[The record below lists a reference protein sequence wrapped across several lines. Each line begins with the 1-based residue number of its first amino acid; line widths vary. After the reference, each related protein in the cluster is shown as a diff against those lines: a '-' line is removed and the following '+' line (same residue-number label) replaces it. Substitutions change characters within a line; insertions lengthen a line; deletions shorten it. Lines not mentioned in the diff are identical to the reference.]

1 MKTSQTNFLK
11 VSAVVLTCSALALA
25 AAAEEYKPVSAPQTT
40 SNAKP
45 CCTAKAAVSE
55 TALPER
61 QGGGKP
67 CCGIGGLAS
76 PVSTPEQ
83 GRVGLS
89 CCGGADMANA
99 QIFTLGDGGFALS
112 GDGAAA
118 GPFSVIF
125 SVEDGHGSFATSMP
139 CFMGDALAVSGN
151 GAFSPVLSADG
162 TVFPAT
168 AAAFSGMAAD
178 STGSGAWLG
187 VQLGQV
193 DDALSTHLSLE
204 GKGLTILNV
213 VEGSPAE
220 SAGLQKN
227 DVIVGMNGEGVE
239 GGVAAFA
246 QRIQTLDPGANVT
259 LSIIRAG
266 KRLEVNAV
274 LGERRQDFT
283 WKFPFAPDARIE
295 DHMTLK
301 GSVLRPGE
309 NGEWTLEQLGD
320 LSQLQGL
327 PQEDPGQLQGA
338 TSMTSQLLVDDGSST
353 VKIEV
358 NNNGSILSVSKSQDG
373 KITVSRTTP
382 GGDQT
387 SNEYADMDQLKAADE
402 EAYKLLSGRGVHF
415 FHLPGGIGQLQIIT
429 PDGKD
434 LGDLQAALELQL
446 GDIEERTQEALKKVE
461 EFWSDGP
468 GEFQLFLTDPTGQA
482 PAVGQAHGHLLQ
494 PGTGDGKG
502 GALFSGSLL
511 RKAGRTITVRPD
523 GVIEIRSRKGDDELI
538 REYRNAD
545 DLHHRDPELYDT
557 YQELLEVKD

>member
-1 MKTSQTNFLK
+1 MRTSQTNFLK
-11 VSAVVLTCSALALA
+11 APAVVLTCSALALA
-25 AAAEEYKPVSAPQTT
+25 AAAEEYKPSGAPQTT

-45 CCTAKAAVSE
+45 CCTAIAAVSG
-55 TALPER
+55 TALPGPS
-61 QGGGKP
+61 GGGKT

-76 PVSTPEQ
+76 WVSTPEQ
-83 GRVGLS
+83 GCVGMS
-89 CCGGADMANA
+89 GCGGAGMANA
-99 QIFTLGDGGFALS
+99 RVFTLGDGGFALS
-112 GDGAAA
+112 GDGAA
-118 GPFSVIF
+118 
-125 SVEDGHGSFATSMP
+125 
-139 CFMGDALAVSGN
+139 
-151 GAFSPVLSADG
+151 DG
-162 TVFPAT
+162 TGFPAMVV
-168 AAAFSGMAAD
+168 ASSGMAAD

-246 QRIQTLDPGANVT
+246 QRIQTLDPGADVT

-274 LGERRQDFT
+274 LGERRQNFT

-309 NGEWTLEQLGD
+309 NGEWTFEQLGD

-327 PQEDPGQLQGA
+327 PREDLGQLQGA
-338 TSMTSQLLVDDGSST
+338 TSMTSQLLVDDGNST

-387 SNEYADMDQLKAADE
+387 TNEYADMDQLKAADE

-415 FHLPGGIGQLQIIT
+415 FHLPGGIGQLQIVT

-434 LGDLQAALELQL
+434 LGDLQAALELRL

-482 PAVGQAHGHLLQ
+482 PGMGQGQGVDQPHGRLLQ
-494 PGTGDGKG
+494 PGTGDDGKG

-545 DLHHRDPELYDT
+545 DLRQRAPELYGK